1 MFTTSKQKTYSS
13 LPYFKKSQEGTV
25 TPEVSV
31 IPSKWELYVRKSWKA
46 LEGKKTN
53 SDFC

>member
-31 IPSKWELYVRKSWKA
+31 IPSKWEIICEKE
-46 LEGKKTN
+46 LESFRGEENK
-53 SDFC
+53 F